1 MQGFIYI
8 LVALFKKKK
17 KGGQH
22 VASLCFT
29 VLVDTAL
36 SAYAGFR
43 FFNPGWLF
51 QPDLYHNIA

>member
-8 LVALFKKKK
+8 LVALLKKKG
-17 KGGQH
+17 GGQH

-43 FFNPGWLF
+43 L
-51 QPDLYHNIA
+51 

>member
-1 MQGFIYI
+1 MMQGFIYI
-8 LVALFKKKK
+8 LVALLKK

-43 FFNPGWLF
+43 L
-51 QPDLYHNIA
+51 